1 MTDRAG
7 GRTGTVM
14 TAIRQKLAAR
24 VLTPGEKLPSIRR
37 FAATMGVSPST
48 VVEAYDRLAAEG
60 LIQARP
66 GSGFTVSGAVSPL
79 ALTESEPRRDRAID
93 PLWVSRQ
100 SLDSGPDMFKPGCGW
115 LPAEWMPNGAIRRA
129 VRGLGRAGDA
139 VLTEYGAARGA
150 PALRR
155 HLVRRMAG
163 EGIDLSADQVLLA
176 ASGTQAID
184 LIGRF
189 LLRPGDTVLVDDPC
203 YFNFQALLRVH
214 AVRIVGVPYT
224 PTGLDLA
231 AFAAALAEHRPRLY
245 VTNSALHNPTGATLS
260 PQTAHRLLTL
270 AAAHDLTIVEDDIFA
285 DLEPEPSPRLAALDG
300 LTRVIR
306 IGSFSKTLSA
316 SIRCGF
322 IAARADWI
330 EALVD
335 LQVATSF
342 GGPSPIAAELIAG
355 TLADGSYRK
364 HLDALRRRLSRA
376 RREAATRLGA
386 LGIVPW
392 IVPRGGF
399 TLWCRLPDG
408 HDAAALARAGLAE
421 GLVLAPGNVFSVAQT
436 AGGFMRFN
444 VAQMT
449 DPRVYEALA
458 RAMAGAREGADL
470 PTAASP

>member
-1 MTDRAG
+1 MTDETV
-7 GRTGTVM
+7 GRTAAVM
-14 TAIRQKLAAR
+14 TAIRTKLTAR
-24 VLTPGEKLPSIRR
+24 ALSPGEKLPSIRR
-37 FAATMGVSPST
+37 FATTMGVSPST

-60 LIQARP
+60 LIRARP
-66 GSGFTVSGAVSPL
+66 GAGFFVSGAVSPL
-79 ALTESEPRRDRAID
+79 ALTEAEPQRERAID

-100 SLDSGPDMFKPGCGW
+100 SLDAGPEMLKPGCGW
-115 LPAEWMPNGAIRRA
+115 LPAEWMPNAAIRRA
-129 VRGLGRAGDA
+129 VRGLAQAGDA
-139 VLTEYGAARGA
+139 VLTDYGVTRGA
-150 PALRR
+150 LSLRR

-163 EGIDLSADQVLLA
+163 EGIELGADQLLLT

-189 LLRPGDTVLVDDPC
+189 LLRPGDTVIVDDPC

-214 AVRIVGVPYT
+214 AVRIIGVPYT
-224 PTGLDLA
+224 LTGPDLA

-260 PQTAHRLLTL
+260 PQNAHRLLTL

-300 LTRVIR
+300 LNRVIR

-322 IAARADWI
+322 IAARPDWI
-330 EALVD
+330 ESLVD

-342 GGPSPIAAELIAG
+342 GGPSPVAAELIAG

-364 HLDALRRRLSRA
+364 HLEALRRRLSRA
-376 RREAATRLGA
+376 RREATARLGS
-386 LGIVPW
+386 LGITPW

-408 HDAAALARAGLAE
+408 QDAAALARAGLAE
-421 GLVLAPGNVFSVAQT
+421 GLVLAPGNVFSVSQT
-436 AGGFMRFN
+436 AGSFMRFN

-449 DPRVYEALA
+449 DPRVYDGLA
-458 RAMAGAREGADL
+458 RAMEGAQI
-470 PTAASP
+470 PPASSP

>member
-1 MTDRAG
+1 M
-7 GRTGTVM
+7 
-14 TAIRQKLAAR
+14 L
-24 VLTPGEKLPSIRR
+24 
-37 FAATMGVSPST
+37 
-48 VVEAYDRLAAEG
+48 
-60 LIQARP
+60 
-66 GSGFTVSGAVSPL
+66 
-79 ALTESEPRRDRAID
+79 
-93 PLWVSRQ
+93 
-100 SLDSGPDMFKPGCGW
+100 KPGCGW
-115 LPAEWMPNGAIRRA
+115 LPAEWMPNAAIRRA
-129 VRGLGRAGDA
+129 VRGLAQAGDA
-139 VLTEYGAARGA
+139 VLTDYGVTRGA
-150 PALRR
+150 LSLRR

-163 EGIDLSADQVLLA
+163 EGIELGADQLLLT

-189 LLRPGDTVLVDDPC
+189 LLRPGDTVIVDDPC

-224 PTGLDLA
+224 PTGPDLA
-231 AFAAALAEHRPRLY
+231 AFATALAEHRPRLY

-260 PQTAHRLLTL
+260 PQNAHRLLTL

-300 LTRVIR
+300 LNRVIR

-322 IAARADWI
+322 IAARPDWI

-342 GGPSPIAAELIAG
+342 GGPSPVAAELIAG

-364 HLDALRRRLSRA
+364 HLEALRRRLSRA
-376 RREAATRLGA
+376 RREATTRLGS
-386 LGIVPW
+386 LGITPW

-408 HDAAALARAGLAE
+408 QDAAALARAGLAE
-421 GLVLAPGNVFSVAQT
+421 GLVLAPGNVFSVSQT
-436 AGGFMRFN
+436 AGSFMRFN

-449 DPRVYEALA
+449 DPRVYDGLA
-458 RAMAGAREGADL
+458 RAME
-470 PTAASP
+470 AAKISPASSP

>member
-1 MTDRAG
+1 MTDEAG
-7 GRTGTVM
+7 GRIGAVV
-14 TAIRQKLAAR
+14 TAIRRKLAGGA
-24 VLTPGEKLPSIRR
+24 LMPGEKLPSIRG

-60 LIQARP
+60 LIRARP
-66 GSGFTVSGAVSPL
+66 GSGFYVAGAVSPL
-79 ALTESEPRRDRAID
+79 ALAEAEPRRERAID

-100 SLDSGPDMFKPGCGW
+100 SLDAGPEMLKPGCGW
-115 LPAEWMPNGAIRRA
+115 LPAEWMPNAALRRA
-129 VRGLGRAGDA
+129 VRGLAQAGDT
-139 VLTEYGAARGA
+139 VLTDYGAARG
-150 PALRR
+150 PLSLRR
-155 HLVRRMAG
+155 HLVRRLAG
-163 EGIDLSADQVLLA
+163 EGIEAGADQLLLT

-189 LLRPGDTVLVDDPC
+189 LLRPGDTVVVDDPC

-224 PTGLDLA
+224 PTGPDLT

-245 VTNSALHNPTGATLS
+245 VTNSALHNPTGATLA

-270 AAAHDLTIVEDDIFA
+270 AAGHDLTIVEDDIFA

-300 LTRVIR
+300 LARVIR

-316 SIRCGF
+316 SIRCGYV
-322 IAARADWI
+322 AARPDWI

-342 GGPSPIAAELIAG
+342 GGPSPVAAELIAG

-364 HLDALRRRLSRA
+364 HLESLRRRLSRA
-376 RREAATRLGA
+376 RLEATARLGS
-386 LGIVPW
+386 LGIAPW

-399 TLWCRLPDG
+399 TLWCRLPEEL
-408 HDAAALARAGLAE
+408 DAAALARAGLQE
-421 GLVLAPGNVFSVAQT
+421 GLVLAPGNVFSHSQT

-444 VAQMT
+444 AAQMT
-449 DPRVYEALA
+449 DPGVYERLA
-458 RAMAGAREGADL
+458 RAMACARIGADR
-470 PTAASP
+470 PSTP